1 MFLISFRFQTKE
13 RTEDCIE
20 RTISLSIWLY
30 RHGIFMVFAVIF
42 THSIKSALD
51 FDFFKLAHS

>member
-1 MFLISFRFQTKE
+1 
-13 RTEDCIE
+13 
-20 RTISLSIWLY
+20 
-30 RHGIFMVFAVIF
+30 MVFAVIF